1 MPINSRTKG
10 AAFERL
16 IVNKINECLVELGYE
31 DRVSRNFDQSW
42 KAGLADIYFRNFC
55 IECKRYGDSKTNQY
69 KEAWWQQVLTSAGDD
84 FIPILIY
91 KFNRKPIY
99 CTVPLWFYSNEDTKN
114 KSKEALAG
122 IANVPLEDLCKKLSE
137 RYSKSNG

>member
-16 IVNKINECLVELGYE
+16 IVNKINDCLEEVGVE

-42 KAGLADIYFRNFC
+42 KAGLADIYFKNFC

-69 KEAWWQQVLTSAGDD
+69 KEAWWQQVLKSAGDD

-91 KFNRKPIY
+91 KFNQKPIY
-99 CTVPLWFYSNEDTKN
+99 CVVPLWLFSNEESGS
-114 KSKEALAG
+114 KSNDRT
-122 IANVPLEDLCKKLSE
+122 ANVPLEDLCERLSGVI
-137 RYSKSNG
+137 SKSNG

>member
-16 IVNKINECLVELGYE
+16 IVNKINECLEEVGVE

-42 KAGLADIYFRNFC
+42 KAGLADIYFKNFC

-69 KEAWWQQVLTSAGDD
+69 KEAWWQQVLKSAGDD

-91 KFNRKPIY
+91 KFNQKPIY
-99 CTVPLWFYSNEDTKN
+99 CVVPLWLFSNEEGGS
-114 KSKEALAG
+114 KSNDRT
-122 IANVPLEDLCKKLSE
+122 ANVPLEDLCERLSGVI
-137 RYSKSNG
+137 SKSNG

>member
-16 IVNKINECLVELGYE
+16 IVNKINECLEGVGLE
-31 DRVSRNFDQSW
+31 DRVARNFDQSW
-42 KAGLADIYFRNFC
+42 KAGLADIYFKNFC

-69 KEAWWQQVLTSAGDD
+69 KEAWWQQVLKSAGDD

-91 KFNRKPIY
+91 KFNQKPIY
-99 CTVPLWFYSNEDTKN
+99 CVVPLWVFSNKKDSN
-114 KSKEALAG
+114 KRNDRT
-122 IANVPLEDLCKKLSE
+122 ANVPLEDLCERFSE
-137 RYSKSNG
+137 VISKSNG

>member
-1 MPINSRTKG
+1 MIKINSRAKG

-16 IVNKINECLVELGYE
+16 IVNKINDCLAEQGMD

-42 KAGLADIYFRNFC
+42 KAGLADIYFKNFC
-55 IECKRYGDSKTNQY
+55 IECKRYGDSNTNQY
-69 KEAWWQQVLTSAGDD
+69 KEAWWQQVLKSAGDD

-99 CTVPLWFYSNEDTKN
+99 CVVPLWVYSSKESSN
-114 KSKEALAG
+114 KSNSS
-122 IANVPLEDLCKKLSE
+122 IANVPLEDLCERLSE
-137 RYSKSNG
+137 VINKSNV

>member
-16 IVNKINECLVELGYE
+16 IVNKINECLEEVGVE

-42 KAGLADIYFRNFC
+42 KAGLADIYFKNFC

-69 KEAWWQQVLTSAGDD
+69 KEAWWQQVLKSAGDD

-91 KFNRKPIY
+91 KFNQKPIY
-99 CTVPLWFYSNEDTKN
+99 CVVPLWLYSNEENSN
-114 KSKEALAG
+114 KSNYRT
-122 IANVPLEDLCKKLSE
+122 ANVPLEDLCKRLSGVI
-137 RYSKSNG
+137 SKSNG

>member
-16 IVNKINECLVELGYE
+16 VVNKINECLKDNGQE

-55 IECKRYGDSKTNQY
+55 IECKRYGKSNTNMY
-69 KEAWWQQVLTSAGDD
+69 KQDWWEQVLKSAGDKYT
-84 FIPILIY
+84 PVLIY
-91 KFNRKPIY
+91 KFDRKPIY
-99 CTVPLWFYSNEDTKN
+99 VVVPCYVVSPDNPKDNRLTYMCS
-114 KSKEALAG
+114 
-122 IANVPLEDLCKKLSE
+122 LEDLCNEFMGDILKT
-137 RYSKSNG
+137 R